1 MVNLLIG
8 PKGSGKTQQL
18 FDLANKAVKE
28 CDGNIIFIKRSHKE
42 SCNISHDIRVIFM
55 KDHPVITSGDEYIG
69 FISGMLAANH
79 DIQVVFIDGLL
90 KHANISSENL
100 IGFLDKLNSLST
112 AVDFYISC
120 SVERDVVSS
129 LENCKVLN

>member
-18 FDLANKAVKE
+18 FDLANESVKKCE
-28 CDGNIIFIKRSHKE
+28 GNVIFIKRSHKE

-55 KDHPVITSGDEYIG
+55 KDHPVVTNGDEYIG

-90 KHANISSENL
+90 KHANISPDSLVE
-100 IGFLDKLNSLST
+100 FLNKLKSIST
-112 AVDFYISC
+112 DVDFYISC
-120 SVERDVVSS
+120 SVEREVVAS
-129 LENCKVLN
+129 LEDCKILN